1 MRLSIGVTLLA
12 NKVRMGGPEH
22 RARRGGGIHTA
33 KQHEETRARIEA
45 PVDLIHLSGAE
56 LAKVGGRAR
65 LSHGEEGARLR
76 RVHHRTYARQ
86 FHPRARRRLEL
97 GYRIERT
104 LASVHTPCEGSGWT
118 AVHVALRRA
127 RSLERLVL
135 VLGCLLGCLEERR
148 LDHRGALAEW

>member
-1 MRLSIGVTLLA
+1 M
-12 NKVRMGGPEH
+12 
-22 RARRGGGIHTA
+22 
-33 KQHEETRARIEA
+33 
-45 PVDLIHLSGAE
+45 
-56 LAKVGGRAR
+56 
-65 LSHGEEGARLR
+65 
-76 RVHHRTYARQ
+76 HHRTYARQ

-148 LDHRGALAEW
+148 LDHRGALAEWRGDRVRAETSSDRDIVAAAHRGARDEDHIRRGRNRVGGGEWSV